1 MSTNRIVG
9 LLLIALGGALL
20 LVTTTELGGE
30 VLLALVGLA
39 FLVAYGATRTYGFL
53 VPGGIVTGLAGGI
66 IAAEQGAPG
75 AAVVLGLG
83 CGFLFIAAVDRVLG
97 AVGPGWWWPTIPGG
111 ILLVIAAAA
120 LTGIEDLPA
129 YLVPAAL
136 IVVGAVLL
144 LRRGDDDATTGGQ
157 PGGTGTP
164 GDAQQAPPD

>member
-20 LVTTTELGGE
+20 LVTTTELGAE

-39 FLVAYGATRTYGFL
+39 FLVAYGATRAYGFL
-53 VPGGIVTGLAGGI
+53 IPGGIVTGLAGGI
-66 IAAEQGAPG
+66 IAAEAGAPG

-83 CGFLFIAAVDRVLG
+83 SGFLFIAAVDRLLG
-97 AVGPGWWWPTIPGG
+97 SVGPGWWWPTIPGG

-120 LTGIEDLPA
+120 ITGIEDLPA
-129 YLVPAAL
+129 YLVPTAL

-144 LRRGDDDATTGGQ
+144 LRRGGGDGEPTEQDRGAGPAADA
-157 PGGTGTP
+157 PG
-164 GDAQQAPPD
+164 PPD